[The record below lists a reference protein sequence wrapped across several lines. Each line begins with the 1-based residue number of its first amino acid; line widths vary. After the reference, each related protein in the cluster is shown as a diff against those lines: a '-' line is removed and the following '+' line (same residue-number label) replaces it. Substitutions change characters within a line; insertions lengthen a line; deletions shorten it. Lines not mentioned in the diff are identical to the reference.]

1 MKPIEKSKKIKFLI
15 FLIFTVI
22 FFSCTKENTKDTEN
36 ILKIAQS
43 GNPRSL
49 DVHNANDGFS
59 LRINKQIYSRL
70 VEIDGDRNIIPGL
83 AESWKKVDDKTYDFK
98 IRDNIKF
105 HNGDKLTL
113 EDIKFSF
120 ERMMNSPRISFIV
133 PPIEKIEIVE
143 PNTIRIVTKTPFAP
157 VLYHLSHPA
166 LGIVSKKVIESS
178 GENPQIIG
186 TGPYKYNSWIIGDQ
200 VVLDKNNDYFLTPP
214 SFDKLI
220 FKTITEPT
228 NREIALET
236 KEIDVA
242 LDISTVDAPK
252 IKENSELILYTK
264 PSYSYRYLGFNNKK
278 EVFLNENLRKAI
290 DYAIDKE
297 AIVNIILNGYGYV
310 ADSVIA
316 PNVFGF
322 TDTVKNVGYNPEKA
336 KELMKTFNNNGEVTL
351 ELLTMGSSD
360 EKAIAEV
367 IQANLKEI
375 GIDLKINIVESGT
388 FYDLTEKGFFD
399 MFLGSW
405 GTVTGDADYGLYPMF
420 HSKSIGSPGNRSF
433 YSNEDVDNLLDAGK
447 VEVNKEK
454 RLKIY
459 QEAQEQIIKD
469 TPHVML
475 YNSVIIVGAQK
486 DIKGLNIH
494 PVTLHDF
501 YPLYREN

>member
-1 MKPIEKSKKIKFLI
+1 MKLIERSKKIKFLI
-15 FLIFTVI
+15 LLIFTVI
-22 FFSCTKENTKDTEN
+22 FFSCTQDDKKVTDNT
-36 ILKIAQS
+36 LKIAQS

-98 IRDNIKF
+98 IRDNVKF
-105 HNGDKLTL
+105 HNGDKLQL

-120 ERMMNSPRISFIV
+120 ERMLKSPRISFIV

-143 PNTIRIVTKTPFAP
+143 PTTIRIITKTPFAP
-157 VLYHLSHPA
+157 LLYHLSHPA
-166 LGIVSKKVIESS
+166 LGIVSKKVIESF
-178 GENPQIIG
+178 GENPEIIG

-200 VVLDKNNDYFLTPP
+200 VILDKNEDYFLTPP
-214 SFDKLI
+214 SFDNLI

-236 KEIDVA
+236 KEIDIA
-242 LDISTVDAPK
+242 LDISTVDASK
-252 IKENSELILYTK
+252 IKENNELVLYTK

-278 EVFLNENLRKAI
+278 DVFQNENLRKAI

-297 AIVNIILNGYGYV
+297 SIVNIILNGYGSV
-310 ADSVIA
+310 ANSVIA

-322 TDTVKNVGYNPEKA
+322 TDSVKNVGYNPEKA
-336 KELMKTFNNNGEVTL
+336 KELMKNLNNNGEITL

-433 YSNEDVDNLLDAGK
+433 YSNKTVDELLDAGK
-447 VEVNKEK
+447 ITVTENE

-459 QEAQEQIIKD
+459 QQAQEQIIKD

-486 DIKGLNIH
+486 NIEGLNIH

-501 YPLYREN
+501 YPLHRAK

>member
-1 MKPIEKSKKIKFLI
+1 MLLIKRAKKVKFLI
-15 FLIFTVI
+15 FIIFTVVLL
-22 FFSCTKENTKDTEN
+22 SCTREDKKAEEKL
-36 ILKIAQS
+36 LKIAQS

-83 AESWKKVDDKTYDFK
+83 AESWTRIDDKTYDFK
-98 IRDNIKF
+98 IRDNVKF
-105 HNGDKLTL
+105 HNGDTLQL

-120 ERMMNSPRISFIV
+120 ERMMKSPRINFIV
-133 PPIEKIEIVE
+133 PPIEKIEIIN
-143 PNTIRIVTKTPFAP
+143 PSTIRIVTKTPFAP
-157 VLYHLSHPA
+157 LLYHLSHPA
-166 LGIVSKKVIESS
+166 LGIVSKKVIETS
-178 GENPQIIG
+178 GDNSAVVG
-186 TGPYKYNSWIIGDQ
+186 TGPYKYDSWVIGDQ
-200 VVLDKNNDYFLTPP
+200 VVLNKNTEYFLTPP
-214 SFDKLI
+214 AFDKLI

-236 KEIDVA
+236 KEIDIA

-252 IKENSELILYTK
+252 IISNKELVLHTK
-264 PSYSYRYLGFNNKK
+264 PSYSYRYLGFNNRKVIFEDK
-278 EVFLNENLRKAI
+278 NLRKAI

-297 AIVNIILNGYGYV
+297 SIVKIILNGYGEV
-310 ADSVIA
+310 ANSVIA

-322 TDTVKNVGYNPEKA
+322 TNTTKNVGYDLEKA
-336 KELMKTFNNNGEVTL
+336 KEFLAKSNYKNRITL
-351 ELLTMGSSD
+351 ELLTQGSSD

-375 GIDLKINIVESGT
+375 GIELRITIVESGT
-388 FYDLTEKGFFD
+388 FYDLTEKGNFD

-420 HSKSIGSPGNRSF
+420 HSKSMGSPGNRSF
-433 YSNEDVDNLLDAGK
+433 YSN
-447 VEVNKEK
+447 VEVDRLLNDGKTVADQNE

-459 QEAQEQIIKD
+459 EEIQQRIVED

-501 YPLYREN
+501 YPIYREK

>member
-1 MKPIEKSKKIKFLI
+1 MMFIRKSKMIKNLI
-15 FLIFTVI
+15 FLVFTVVLL
-22 FFSCTKENTKDTEN
+22 SCTKEDKKVGEN
-36 ILKIAQS
+36 LLRIAQS

-70 VEIDGDRNIIPGL
+70 VEVDGDRNIIPGL
-83 AESWKKVDDKTYDFK
+83 AESWTKVDDRIYDFK
-98 IRDNIKF
+98 IRNNVKF
-105 HNGDKLTL
+105 HNGDTLEL

-120 ERMMNSPRISFIV
+120 ERMMKSPRISFIV
-133 PPIEKIEIVE
+133 PPIEKIEIIE
-143 PNTIRIVTKTPFAP
+143 PSTLRIITKTPFAP
-157 VLYHLSHPA
+157 LLYHLSHPA
-166 LGIVSKKVIESS
+166 LGIVNKKVVESS
-178 GENPQIIG
+178 GENLDVVG

-200 VVLDKNNDYFLTPP
+200 VILDKNENYFLTPP
-214 SFDKLI
+214 AFDKLV

-228 NREIALET
+228 NRDIALET
-236 KEIDVA
+236 KEIDIA

-252 IKENSELILYTK
+252 IETNKELVLHTK
-264 PSYSYRYLGFNNKK
+264 SSYSYRYLGFNNKRA
-278 EVFLNENLRKAI
+278 VFQDENLRKAI

-297 AIVNIILNGYGYV
+297 AIVNIILNGYGKV
-310 ADSVIA
+310 ANSVIA

-322 TDTVKNVGYNPEKA
+322 TDTVKNVGYNLEMA
-336 KELMKTFNNNGEVTL
+336 KEFLAKSKNSSGLTL
-351 ELLTMGSSD
+351 EVLTQGSSD

-367 IQANLKEI
+367 IQANLKDI
-375 GIDLKINIVESGT
+375 GIDLKITIVESGT
-388 FYDLTEKGFFD
+388 FYDLTEKGNFD

-420 HSKSIGSPGNRSF
+420 HSKSMGSPGNRSF
-433 YSNEDVDNLLDAGK
+433 YSNQEVDILLDKGK
-447 VEVNKEK
+447 VTADQNE

-459 QEAQEQIIKD
+459 EEAQQKIVHD

-501 YPLYREN
+501 YPVYREE

>member
-1 MKPIEKSKKIKFLI
+1 MKLIERSKKIKFLI
-15 FLIFTVI
+15 LLIFTVI
-22 FFSCTKENTKDTEN
+22 FFSCTQDDKKVTDNT
-36 ILKIAQS
+36 LKIAQS

-98 IRDNIKF
+98 IRDNVKF
-105 HNGDKLTL
+105 HNGDKLQL

-120 ERMMNSPRISFIV
+120 ERMLKSPRISFIV

-143 PNTIRIVTKTPFAP
+143 PNTIRIITKTPFAP
-157 VLYHLSHPA
+157 LLYHLSHPA

-178 GENPQIIG
+178 GENPEIIG

-200 VVLDKNNDYFLTPP
+200 VILDKNEDYFLTPP

-236 KEIDVA
+236 KEIDIA
-242 LDISTVDAPK
+242 LDISTVDASK
-252 IKENSELILYTK
+252 IKENNELALYTK

-278 EVFLNENLRKAI
+278 DVFQNENLRKAI

-297 AIVNIILNGYGYV
+297 SIVNIILNGYGSM
-310 ADSVIA
+310 ANSVIA

-322 TDTVKNVGYNPEKA
+322 TDSVKNVGYNPKKA
-336 KELMKTFNNNGEVTL
+336 KELMKNLNNNGEITL

-433 YSNEDVDNLLDAGK
+433 YSNKTVDELLDTGK
-447 VEVNKEK
+447 ITVTENE

-459 QEAQEQIIKD
+459 QQAQEQIIKD

-486 DIKGLNIH
+486 NIEGLNIH

-501 YPLYREN
+501 YPLHRAK

>member
-1 MKPIEKSKKIKFLI
+1 MKLIERSKKIKFLI
-15 FLIFTVI
+15 LLIFTVI
-22 FFSCTKENTKDTEN
+22 FFSCTQDDKKVTDNT
-36 ILKIAQS
+36 LKIAQS

-98 IRDNIKF
+98 IRDNVKF
-105 HNGDKLTL
+105 HNGDKLQL

-120 ERMMNSPRISFIV
+120 ERMLKSPRISFIV

-143 PNTIRIVTKTPFAP
+143 PNTIRIITKTPFAP
-157 VLYHLSHPA
+157 LLYHLSHPA

-178 GENPQIIG
+178 GENPEIIG

-200 VVLDKNNDYFLTPP
+200 VILDKNEDYFLTPP

-236 KEIDVA
+236 KEIDIA
-242 LDISTVDAPK
+242 LDISTVDASK
-252 IKENSELILYTK
+252 IKENNELVLYIK

-278 EVFLNENLRKAI
+278 DVFQNENLRKAI

-297 AIVNIILNGYGYV
+297 SIVNIILNGYGSM
-310 ADSVIA
+310 ANSVIA

-322 TDTVKNVGYNPEKA
+322 TDSVKNVGYNPKKA
-336 KELMKTFNNNGEVTL
+336 KELMKNLNNNGEITL

-433 YSNEDVDNLLDAGK
+433 YSNKTVDELLDTGK
-447 VEVNKEK
+447 ITVTENE

-459 QEAQEQIIKD
+459 QQAQEQIIKD

-486 DIKGLNIH
+486 NIEGLNIH

-501 YPLYREN
+501 YPLHRAK

>member
-22 FFSCTKENTKDTEN
+22 FLSCTKENKETLDNT
-36 ILKIAQS
+36 LKIAQS

-83 AESWKKVDDKTYDFK
+83 AESWKKVNDKTYDFK

-105 HNGDKLTL
+105 HNGDKLQL

-120 ERMMNSPRISFIV
+120 ERMMKSPRISFIV

-143 PNTIRIVTKTPFAP
+143 PSTIRIITKTPFAP
-157 VLYHLSHPA
+157 LLYHLSHPA

-178 GENPQIIG
+178 GENPKVIG
-186 TGPYKYNSWIIGDQ
+186 TGPYKYNSWFIGDQ

-214 SFDKLI
+214 SFDKLV

-236 KEIDVA
+236 KEIDIA

-252 IKENSELILYTK
+252 IKENNELILYTK

-278 EVFLNENLRKAI
+278 DIFKNENLRKAI

-297 AIVNIILNGYGYV
+297 AIVNIILNGYGDV
-310 ADSVIA
+310 ANSVIA

-336 KELMKTFNNNGEVTL
+336 KELIKTLGNEENITL

-375 GIDLKINIVESGT
+375 GVDLKINIVESGT

-433 YSNEDVDNLLDAGK
+433 YSNETVDKLLDAGK
-447 VEVNKEK
+447 ITVIENE

-459 QEAQEQIIKD
+459 QQAQEQIVKD

-486 DIKGLNIH
+486 NIKGLNIH
-494 PVTLHDF
+494 
-501 YPLYREN
+501 LYLIHI

>member
-1 MKPIEKSKKIKFLI
+1 MKPIERTKKIKFIL
-15 FLIFTVI
+15 FLIFTTV
-22 FFSCTKENTKDTEN
+22 FFSCTKDKTISTDD

-70 VEIDGDRNIIPGL
+70 IEIDGDRNIIPGL
-83 AESWKKVDDKTYDFK
+83 AESWKKIDDRTYDFK

-105 HNGDKLTL
+105 HNGDILKL

-120 ERMMNSPRISFIV
+120 ERMLNSPRISFIV
-133 PPIEKIEIVE
+133 PPIEEIEIIE
-143 PNTIRIVTKTPFAP
+143 PNIVRIITKTPFAP
-157 VLYHLSHPA
+157 LLYHLSHPA
-166 LGIVSKKVIESS
+166 LGIVNKKVIESS
-178 GENPQIIG
+178 GENPPIIG

-200 VVLDKNNDYFLTPP
+200 VVLDKNSDYFLTPP

-242 LDISTVDAPK
+242 LDISTIDAPK
-252 IKENSELILYTK
+252 IKANKDFALYTK
-264 PSYSYRYLGFNNKK
+264 PSYSYRYLGFNNQKDIFQNK
-278 EVFLNENLRKAI
+278 NLRKAI

-297 AIVNIILNGYGYV
+297 SIVNIILNGYGYV
-310 ADSVIA
+310 ANSVIA

-322 TDTVKNVGYNPEKA
+322 TDTVKNAGYNLDKA
-336 KELMKTFNNNGEVTL
+336 KELMKDLNYKNNLTL
-351 ELLTMGSSD
+351 ELLTTGSSD
-360 EKAIAEV
+360 DKAIAEV

-375 GIDLKINIVESGT
+375 GIDVKINIVESGT
-388 FYDLTEKGFFD
+388 FYDLTEKGFYD

-433 YSNEDVDNLLDAGK
+433 YSNALVDLLLDKGK
-447 VEVNKEK
+447 TTVSESE

-459 QEAQEQIIKD
+459 QQAQEQIVND

-486 DIKGLNIH
+486 NIKGLNIH

-501 YPLYREN
+501 YPLNRE